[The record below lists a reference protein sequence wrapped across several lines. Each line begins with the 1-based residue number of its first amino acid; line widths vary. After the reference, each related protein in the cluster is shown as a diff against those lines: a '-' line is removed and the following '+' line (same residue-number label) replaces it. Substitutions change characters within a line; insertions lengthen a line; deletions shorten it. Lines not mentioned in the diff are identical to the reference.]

1 MRRSRASKRSLPMG
15 WLPGCHQIASWLVG
29 SLTKNL
35 SLGDRPVC
43 LPVSAVSAPVE
54 TIAAS
59 SRRTACSY
67 RAAGPRLRLS
77 VATLSVMAMLGLQDK
92 QSVSQHRAAPGAR
105 TGPERGLRDTRPAR
119 AGPAP
124 LPAAHVVDQDVFAQV
139 LRRDE
144 KGPSLVDACHLVDE
158 LGQVRPALEHERVD
172 HVAAAR
178 AAPHLAQ
185 RLMDGLVSGWVG
197 EVAPPVVLEMGGR
210 LAVRD
215 HDDLPVAAVLRQ
227 HRTRALGSVVPDG
240 AIYRSV
246 DSELRPRRRL
256 DVSGAVP
263 ACG

>member
-35 SLGDRPVC
+35 SVGDRPVC

-105 TGPERGLRDTRPAR
+105 TGLERGLRDRGSAGAGAATRPAAR
-119 AGPAP
+119 
-124 LPAAHVVDQDVFAQV
+124 VVDQDVFAHV
-139 LRRDE
+139 LRRRD
-144 KGPSLVDACHLVDE
+144 KPPS
-158 LGQVRPALEHERVD
+158 
-172 HVAAAR
+172 
-178 AAPHLAQ
+178 
-185 RLMDGLVSGWVG
+185 
-197 EVAPPVVLEMGGR
+197 
-210 LAVRD
+210 
-215 HDDLPVAAVLRQ
+215 
-227 HRTRALGSVVPDG
+227 SVVAHP
-240 AIYRSV
+240 
-246 DSELRPRRRL
+246 
-256 DVSGAVP
+256 
-263 ACG
+263 

>member
-1 MRRSRASKRSLPMG
+1 MRRSRASRRSLPMG

-59 SRRTACSY
+59 SRRIACSY

-105 TGPERGLRDTRPAR
+105 TGPERGLRDTGPAG

-144 KGPSLVDACHLVDE
+144 KRPSLVDARHLVDE

-172 HVAAAR
+172 HNPVAR
-178 AAPHLAQ
+178 APTHLAQ
-185 RLMDGLVSGWVG
+185 RLLDGLVSGRVG
-197 EVAPPVVLEMGGR
+197 EVRAPVVLEMGGR

-227 HRTRALGSVVPDG
+227 QRTRELEAVLHVG
-240 AIYRSV
+240 AIYVIVER
-246 DSELRPRRRL
+246 ELR
-256 DVSGAVP
+256 
-263 ACG
+263 